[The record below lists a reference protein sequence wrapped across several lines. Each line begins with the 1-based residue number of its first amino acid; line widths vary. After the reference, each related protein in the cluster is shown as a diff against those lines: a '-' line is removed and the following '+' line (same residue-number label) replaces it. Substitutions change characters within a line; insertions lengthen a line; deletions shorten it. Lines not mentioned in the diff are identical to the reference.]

1 MIKIMAVKEVKL
13 DTTEKVFAA
22 LTAAEFDATL
32 KRNRSPF
39 LFRGLPNVDYK
50 LTTSLRWN
58 CKEKAAELEPSI
70 LRNFA
75 KYAATTSPLNSCWE
89 QMVIGQHH
97 GLPTRLMDWTYSPLA
112 ALHFATSGEDITMM
126 DRHDAVVWAV
136 DITEMNALLPA
147 RYQEVLHQ
155 EHAYLFTID
164 MLKQVAKDLDTY
176 DSDMGQDSIV
186 LLEPPSIDQRIINQ
200 YSYFS
205 VIPSGIKDIETFLDE
220 KTTRTVKY
228 ILNKEIRWQIRDVLD
243 QCNVNERT
251 VYPGLD
257 GLASWIKRHYYVR

>member
-1 MIKIMAVKEVKL
+1 MAVKEVKL
-13 DTTEKVFAA
+13 STIEEVLTT
-22 LTAAEFDATL
+22 LTTAEFNDAL
-32 KRNRSPF
+32 KRNRSAF
-39 LFRGLPNVDYK
+39 LFRGLPNVSYK

-58 CKEKAAELEPSI
+58 CKGKAGELEPSI
-70 LRNFA
+70 LRNFS
-75 KYAATTSPLNSCWE
+75 KYAASTSPLNSCWE

-112 ALHFATSGEDITMM
+112 ALHFATSGEDITGMNQ
-126 DRHDAVVWAV
+126 HDAVVWAI
-136 DITEMNALLPA
+136 DITEMNTLLPA
-147 RYQEVLHQ
+147 KYQKVLNDAR
-155 EHAYLFTID
+155 AYLFTIE
-164 MLKQVAKDLDTY
+164 MLDRVAKDLTTY
-176 DSDMGQDSIV
+176 DNDMGEDGIV

-205 VIPSGIKDIETFLDE
+205 IIPSGVEDIEQFLDE

-228 ILNKEIRWQIRDVLD
+228 ILDKEIRWQIRDMLD

-251 VYPGLD
+251 IYPGLD